1 VAGDLVGGVDA
12 SDDRGGL
19 VGAEPARKVAF
30 SQVAQRAVEP
40 AHGAS
45 AAGDQLV
52 MALGQQSQHGDV
64 IVGRDQAQTAL
75 ASRGDSN
82 RARVVAIGLGALLV
96 VQQANPSSQR
106 RWHIEHALA
115 GGDELLRQQR
125 TRTRRA
131 FDRPHARFEARR
143 PVEESLSLE
152 TVRCHRQ
159 LVLDLFVIVEH
170 DRDMRAAVRTDSDD
184 EHQFLPF
191 LSS

>member
-1 VAGDLVGGVDA
+1 MVRSNNHALPLNQNAQTPPTTCGGVC
-12 SDDRGGL
+12 L
-19 VGAEPARKVAF
+19 VRSPAEAITPARCPVVLGFVLTCTNALDVSRKRSYADISSSF
-30 SQVAQRAVEP
+30 RP
-40 AHGAS
+40 AANRGLTSPRPTSECRTELRS
-45 AAGDQLV
+45 A
-52 MALGQQSQHGDV
+52 
-64 IVGRDQAQTAL
+64 
-75 ASRGDSN
+75 
-82 RARVVAIGLGALLV
+82 
-96 VQQANPSSQR
+96 
-106 RWHIEHALA
+106 
-115 GGDELLRQQR
+115 LLRQQR